1 MEGPHRDEL
10 AERIIDAALFEAEAA
25 GGWHHVSLRRVAASL
40 GIGMI
45 DIGRRFRDK
54 NAIADAWFDRA
65 RLATLAAV
73 DPELATRPVR
83 ERLII
88 LFCRWFDTLA
98 PHRDVSV
105 EMLRE
110 KMWPFHPHHWVPL
123 VFNLSRTILWIRDA
137 AGMRAPSP
145 RSEVEEVGLTWL
157 FLAAF
162 AVWSCD
168 PTPGQERTRRFL
180 DQRLTEADSLMVL
193 LFGSERGDADTK
205 FASTGPA

>member
-1 MEGPHRDEL
+1 MEGPDRDEL
-10 AERIIDAALFEAEAA
+10 AERIIDTALSEAEAT
-25 GGWHHVSLRRVAASL
+25 GDWHHVSLRRVADSL
-40 GIGMI
+40 GIGMV

-54 NAIADAWFDRA
+54 DAIADAWFDRA
-65 RLATLAAV
+65 RHSTLAAV
-73 DPELATRPVR
+73 DSELAKRPVR
-83 ERLII
+83 ERLVI

-98 PHRDVSV
+98 PHRDVTV
-105 EMLRE
+105 QMVQE

-137 AGMRAPSP
+137 AGMRAASP
-145 RSEVEEVGLTWL
+145 RSEMEEIGLTWL

-168 PTPGQERTRRFL
+168 PTPDQERTRRFL
-180 DQRLTEADSLMVL
+180 KQRLTEADSLMVL
-193 LFGSERGDADTK
+193 LFGTEQGDADAE